1 MITLT
6 ETAVKELKRVV
17 AVQSREGMAL
27 RVFVSTGGCSGMSYG
42 MAFEDDQQDGDL
54 VIEQDGVMVW
64 VDELSITHLA
74 GSEIDYVD
82 QLMGG
87 GFAIHN
93 PNAVKS
99 CSCGQSFDTGQDSE
113 TARPCS

>member
-1 MITLT
+1 VITLT

-17 AVQSREGMAL
+17 AKQGREDMAL
-27 RVFVSTGGCSGMSYG
+27 RVFVSPGGCSGMNYG
-42 MAFEDDQQDGDL
+42 MAFEDEPQDGDQG
-54 VIEQDGVMVW
+54 IEQDGVTVW
-64 VDELSITHLA
+64 VDEMSLMHLA

-87 GFAIHN
+87 GFSIHN

-99 CSCGQSFDTGQDSE
+99 CACGHSFDTGHDSK
-113 TARPCS
+113 TAQSCS

>member
-1 MITLT
+1 VITLT

-17 AVQSREGMAL
+17 AKQGREDMAL
-27 RVFVSTGGCSGMSYG
+27 RVFVSPGGCSGMNYG
-42 MAFEDDQQDGDL
+42 MAFEDEPQDGDQ
-54 VIEQDGVMVW
+54 VIEQDGVTVW
-64 VDELSITHLA
+64 VDEMSLMHLA

-87 GFAIHN
+87 GFSIHN

-99 CSCGQSFDTGQDSE
+99 CACGHSFDTGHDSK
-113 TARPCS
+113 TAQSCS